1 MDVSPAKGFSSLF
14 NGINGDVMESYRGG
28 NLNPFVITLLVVVLF
43 FYLVMFNSLG
53 SYASEGQ
60 PQVPGAQTMN
70 LMEIMMW
77 GIFIFLLLINGLQ
90 YFFKI
95 DVKTAVKNLWTT
107 PEVDVEVKG
116 LDADGDGEEDVENGP
131 KQHTHVKHKPQK
143 EVFHIKRNIYS
154 YDDAKAVCKAHGAKL
169 ANYSQI
175 ETAYNNGAEWCGYG
189 WSSDQMGL
197 FPTQKETWEKMQKE
211 KGCKDGGGNHDCGRP
226 GINGGYFDNPNLKLG
241 VNCWGVKRKAFKREE
256 DRLNKHQIGPKS
268 KDECKFDEKVNEYKK
283 RIQDFRMSSWN
294 TEKWKSPDYNHGYDI
309 DDIEKEM
316 AAKQPKE
323 IVHTH
328 KSHKHVIPG
337 QQNASPPE
345 PVRTKKIE
353 KSTGMSMAELQKASR
368 ERMEAQRQAAMGK

>member
-1 MDVSPAKGFSSLF
+1 
-14 NGINGDVMESYRGG
+14 
-28 NLNPFVITLLVVVLF
+28 
-43 FYLVMFNSLG
+43 
-53 SYASEGQ
+53 
-60 PQVPGAQTMN
+60 
-70 LMEIMMW
+70 
-77 GIFIFLLLINGLQ
+77 
-90 YFFKI
+90 
-95 DVKTAVKNLWTT
+95 
-107 PEVDVEVKG
+107 
-116 LDADGDGEEDVENGP
+116 
-131 KQHTHVKHKPQK
+131 
-143 EVFHIKRNIYS
+143 
-154 YDDAKAVCKAHGAKL
+154 
-169 ANYSQI
+169 
-175 ETAYNNGAEWCGYG
+175 
-189 WSSDQMGL
+189 
-197 FPTQKETWEKMQKE
+197 
-211 KGCKDGGGNHDCGRP
+211 NHDCGRP

>member
-14 NGINGDVMESYRGG
+14 NGINGDVMEQYRGG

-60 PQVPGAQTMN
+60 SGVPGAQTMN

-107 PEVDVEVKG
+107 PEVDVQVKG
-116 LDADGDGEEDVENGP
+116 LEVEEEEEEEEVEKGP
-131 KQHTHVKHKPQK
+131 KQHTHIKHKPQK

-154 YDDAKAVCKAHGAKL
+154 YDDAKAVCKAHGSKL
-169 ANYSQI
+169 ASYSQI
-175 ETAYNNGAEWCGYG
+175 ESAYNSGAEWCGYG
-189 WSSDQMGL
+189 WSTDQMGL
-197 FPTQKETWEKMQKE
+197 FPTQKETWEKLQKK

-256 DRLNKHQIGPKS
+256 DRLNKHQLGPKS
-268 KDECKFDEKVNEYKK
+268 KDECKFDEKVSEYKK

-294 TEKWKSPDYNHGYDI
+294 KEKWKSPDYNHSYDV
-309 DDIEKEM
+309 DDLENEM
-316 AAKQPKE
+316 AAQKPKE
-323 IVHTH
+323 VAHTH
-328 KSHKHVIPG
+328 ASHKHRIPP
-337 QQNASPPE
+337 QQIASKASPGD
-345 PVRTKKIE
+345 V
-353 KSTGMSMAELQKASR
+353 GMAAVQKGQAELKQLASQSGGT
-368 ERMEAQRQAAMGK
+368 A

>member
-14 NGINGDVMESYRGG
+14 NGINGDVMEQYRGG

-116 LDADGDGEEDVENGP
+116 LDTDGDGEEDVEEGP

-226 GINGGYFDNPNLKLG
+226 GINGGYIDNPNVKFG
-241 VNCWGVKRKAFKREE
+241 VNCYGIKPNITPEEIKRMENA
-256 DRLNKHQIGPKS
+256 
-268 KDECKFDEKVNEYKK
+268 
-283 RIQDFRMSSWN
+283 
-294 TEKWKSPDYNHGYDI
+294 
-309 DDIEKEM
+309 
-316 AAKQPKE
+316 
-323 IVHTH
+323 
-328 KSHKHVIPG
+328 VIY
-337 QQNASPPE
+337 QK
-345 PVRTKKIE
+345 TKK
-353 KSTGMSMAELQKASR
+353 ELQFDKLVDEWKQKLPNILLSPFNSDNWN
-368 ERMEAQRQAAMGK
+368 MV